1 MTPAAAE
8 AMAAIDG
15 LIAAARSFYERGWM
29 LGTSGN
35 LSARLDSGAAAGGR
49 AGGRYHG
56 QRRE

>member
-8 AMAAIDG
+8 AMANIDG

-35 LSARLDSGAAAGGR
+35 LSARLGPGAVAEER